1 MTTTRSGATAPPA
14 PIQLRLHDAVL
25 GYRRDDPLAGPFD
38 FDLRAGEWIV
48 VAGPNGAGKSTFV
61 RGLLGTQPL
70 LAGKREVVA
79 EGLRFGYVP
88 QRERLDPIWP
98 LTVFDLVALG
108 AAPLRRPFR
117 RMERALR
124 ERVEDLVE
132 RVGLAGLEGRPFRD
146 LSGGQQQR
154 ALIARALVPQPD
166 VLILDEPANHLDIV
180 GEREL
185 VELLATLHATLRPS
199 LAIISHRL
207 GFLLPHADR
216 LVVMRDGRFSS
227 GSLEALR
234 GEGALEGLLEPWMEE
249 GHRRG

>member
-1 MTTTRSGATAPPA
+1 
-14 PIQLRLHDAVL
+14 
-25 GYRRDDPLAGPFD
+25 
-38 FDLRAGEWIV
+38 
-48 VAGPNGAGKSTFV
+48 
-61 RGLLGTQPL
+61 
-70 LAGKREVVA
+70 
-79 EGLRFGYVP
+79 
-88 QRERLDPIWP
+88 
-98 LTVFDLVALG
+98 
-108 AAPLRRPFR
+108 
-117 RMERALR
+117 MERALR